1 MNLEVYEKEQ
11 EEKRQFEASRAEREA
26 LAEAKRIAFVALMR
40 LPESE
45 RPPPP
50 PRTPYIPT
58 PSEYTE
64 EEYRIA
70 YENIPDRHV
79 EWLITKK
86 DRDTTTIMDL
96 YDPGVSQTYREHIIR
111 FRYFGATPLSFEA
124 ILELGYQ
131 KACKFNEAL
140 YYPRP
145 IPPIHKE
152 YNLMIGFKHP
162 KIKGRREYEGIRRRC
177 LLEISPLSS
186 SFSTYFC
193 FRRMATIRCYKHY
206 YAYY

>member
-1 MNLEVYEKEQ
+1 
-11 EEKRQFEASRAEREA
+11 
-26 LAEAKRIAFVALMR
+26 MR

-50 PRTPYIPT
+50 PRTPYVPP

-96 YDPGVSQTYREHIIR
+96 YDPGVSQIYREHIIR

-131 KACKFNEAL
+131 KACNFNEAL

-152 YNLMIGFKHP
+152 YNIMIGFKHP
-162 KIKGRREYEGIRRRC
+162 KIKGIREYEGIKRRIYWRSRPYP
-177 LLEISPLSS
+177 LVSALTSALEEWQLFAATNTTMPITDLRRVEIE
-186 SFSTYFC
+186 
-193 FRRMATIRCYKHY
+193 FRFIL
-206 YAYY
+206 